1 LGDSDA
7 VAELDPVIISGF
19 PGRGDGE
26 PQRQTIRS
34 EVSAK
39 GVLPAGYGIAYR
51 GDIYG
56 GMSGGP
62 VVDRYG
68 KVVAVHGMSDRRLV
82 DLYDSGENLLL
93 SQQRIIRQAEERVQR
108 GVLINTFKWG
118 IPINTYLE
126 YRPAVAMPDGAG
138 IRELQEQ
145 VQKLEKAL
153 ADAQGQLE
161 QTDLLQA
168 PGRANTLEKELAETQ
183 GQLQQERKQ
192 RQQAEGNLLQVQ
204 GRMQSLEKEL
214 AETQGQLQQERKQRQ
229 QAEGNLLQV
238 QGRMQSLEKEL
249 YEKMEEEAP
258 EKEVMS
264 QEKFDEEL
272 ERLRREYMEGQER
285 IRREDRERQERIR
298 REDMK
303 VLEERINNLN
313 QRLGL

>member
-1 LGDSDA
+1 MGDSDA

-214 AETQGQLQQERKQRQ
+214 
-229 QAEGNLLQV
+229 
-238 QGRMQSLEKEL
+238 

>member
-214 AETQGQLQQERKQRQ
+214 
-229 QAEGNLLQV
+229 
-238 QGRMQSLEKEL
+238 